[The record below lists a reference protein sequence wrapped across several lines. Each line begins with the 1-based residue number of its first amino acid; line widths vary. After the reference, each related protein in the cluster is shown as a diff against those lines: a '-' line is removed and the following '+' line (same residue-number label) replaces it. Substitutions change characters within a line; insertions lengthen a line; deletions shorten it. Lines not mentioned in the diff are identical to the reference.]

1 MAEFEHGNSFSWGDA
16 LFLYLERPGQP
27 LSIGS
32 VSIFEGAIPL
42 KTCRDFVESK
52 LPLIPRYR
60 QHVVFPPLNLGL
72 PSWQFDP
79 NFDIRNH
86 VRQITLKQGTENDLK
101 KIASEILSTSLDRQR
116 PLWDITLV
124 RGLEGG
130 RTGLVARIHHC
141 LADGIAGVE
150 LMTVLMNPSREMPV
164 IPKHKPVFQAP
175 AHRDAGAELI
185 DGLVKSYFSAVKGAL
200 TLQSEALQI
209 AQEAIANPT
218 GPLSDLLNIMPEL
231 ATPSD
236 RLPFN
241 IVCQGPQKFAWTE
254 IPMAEIQA
262 VRHSCGATVN
272 DVILTVVTAAIR
284 RYSELR
290 GVRVKER
297 SARIMIPVNIRANGD
312 AKQLGNRIL
321 FIPISIPLDVRDP
334 QKLLAFVRERT
345 EYLKRARAAEFVGF
359 AGGMVSTIPTA
370 ILAAIAPLAS
380 QLPLSLCNT
389 ICTNVPGPP
398 IPVYLLGRKML
409 SWYPYVP
416 IGGEMGFNC
425 AILSYNG
432 TAYFGFTCDANAVP
446 DPEHLEKF
454 VDKSFAELRSS
465 SRAAKPVVDEKP
477 AAPRRKRPNATISV
491 AAKPLEKVR
500 KPRTKAK
507 AKPPEPAV
515 DRVKKPSKRAAPEAS
530 PATLGPVPET
540 EPATARKTIAEV
552 APSIAAPIAPASERQ
567 EPAVVLQAAGD

>member
-1 MAEFEHGNSFSWGDA
+1 
-16 LFLYLERPGQP
+16 
-27 LSIGS
+27 
-32 VSIFEGAIPL
+32 
-42 KTCRDFVESK
+42 
-52 LPLIPRYR
+52 
-60 QHVVFPPLNLGL
+60 
-72 PSWQFDP
+72 
-79 NFDIRNH
+79 
-86 VRQITLKQGTENDLK
+86 
-101 KIASEILSTSLDRQR
+101 
-116 PLWDITLV
+116 
-124 RGLEGG
+124 
-130 RTGLVARIHHC
+130 
-141 LADGIAGVE
+141 
-150 LMTVLMNPSREMPV
+150 
-164 IPKHKPVFQAP
+164 
-175 AHRDAGAELI
+175 
-185 DGLVKSYFSAVKGAL
+185 
-200 TLQSEALQI
+200 
-209 AQEAIANPT
+209 
-218 GPLSDLLNIMPEL
+218 MPEL

-290 GVRVKER
+290 GVRMKGR

-321 FIPISIPLDVRDP
+321 FMPISIPLDIRDP
-334 QKLLAFVRERT
+334 QKLFAFVRERM

-398 IPVYLLGRKML
+398 VPVYLLGRKML

-454 VDKSFAELRSS
+454 LNKSFAELRSS
-465 SRAAKPVVDEKP
+465 SPAAKPVVEEKP
-477 AAPRRKRPNATISV
+477 ASPKRKRPNATIPV
-491 AAKPLEKVR
+491 AAKSPKPVA
-500 KPRTKAK
+500 KPRAKAK
-507 AKPPEPAV
+507 AKPAVPAV
-515 DRVKKPSKRAAPEAS
+515 DRAKKPSKRATPAS
-530 PATLGPVPET
+530 NKTTQPVPET
-540 EPATARKTIAEV
+540 APATNRKPLVEAT
-552 APSIAAPIAPASERQ
+552 PSKAAPIVPVSGREGLAEGAAS
-567 EPAVVLQAAGD
+567 GG

>member
-60 QHVVFPPLNLGL
+60 QHVVFPAFNLGL

-86 VRQITLKQGTENDLK
+86 VRQITLKHGTENDLK
-101 KIASEILSTSLDRQR
+101 KIASGILSTSLDRRR

-130 RTGLVARIHHC
+130 RSGLVARIHHC

-150 LMTVLMNPSREMPV
+150 LMTVLMNPSPEMPV
-164 IPKHKPVFQAP
+164 IPKQKPVFQAP
-175 AHRDAGAELI
+175 RHRDAGAELI

-290 GVRVKER
+290 GVRVKGR
-297 SARIMIPVNIRANGD
+297 SARIMIPVNIRATGD

-321 FIPISIPLDVRDP
+321 FMPISVPLDIRVP
-334 QKLLAFVRERT
+334 QKLFAFVRERM
-345 EYLKRARAAEFVGF
+345 EYLKRARAAEFIGF
-359 AGGMVSTIPTA
+359 AGGMVSAIPTA

-398 IPVYLLGRKML
+398 VPVYLLGRKML

-454 VDKSFAELRSS
+454 LVKSFAELRSS
-465 SRAAKPVVDEKP
+465 SPKVKPVVDEK
-477 AAPRRKRPNATISV
+477 ASIPRRKRPKAAIPIAGGSAV
-491 AAKPLEKVR
+491 KIAKPR
-500 KPRTKAK
+500 AK
-507 AKPPEPAV
+507 AKVKPGVTSV
-515 DRVKKPSKRAAPEAS
+515 DQGKKQSKRVAPPIGMTA
-530 PATLGPVPET
+530 T
-540 EPATARKTIAEV
+540 EPVREAT
-552 APSIAAPIAPASERQ
+552 AAPIAPESAPQ
-567 EPAVVLQAAGD
+567 APAEVLQVAGD